1 MDIIKDTIMDIIKDT
16 IRDTIRDTLDII
28 KDITLGKLRASMDM
42 EVEEVTP
49 QLFTE
54 TEEMTVLDS
63 ALALGQGCIL

>member
-1 MDIIKDTIMDIIKDT
+1 MDIIKDTIKDT
-16 IRDTIRDTLDII
+16 IRDTMDII

-49 QLFTE
+49 QLYTE